1 LVTPRAKALAAAV
14 ERATEN
20 LKQCM
25 ARLER
30 LQSSQARIDVRN
42 AEQELVSLKN
52 ALKLEMAR
60 AP

>member
-1 LVTPRAKALAAAV
+1 LITPRAKALAAAV
-14 ERATEN
+14 ERATEH
-20 LKQCM
+20 LEQCM
-25 ARLER
+25 ARFER
-30 LQSSQARIDVRN
+30 LQSNQARIDVRN